1 MGGSLVPDLGISPFN
16 WLILSW
22 LAVVILFFKFNRL
35 VSVRNLDLCLL
46 FILSPGL
53 MQLVSEPDA
62 QRAWGAYVWLL
73 AGSGLLLARCL
84 VDLGLPRRPVLEPN
98 LNTPGLFTL
107 TVALLALLMAETIE
121 LPLAHGARRNPA
133 ERPERIDEARRGP
146 TVVEAVEETLDSVPA
161 GLPKHLPLPSL
172 PERFREDRLREW
184 VSRGLAMGSHLTIV
198 GGLWWLGHRLH
209 GRREIGLAMAACY
222 LLLPYTRVA
231 LVDSGQLVASALI
244 VAAIVAR
251 DRPWICGLLITTAA
265 AWIPACVG
273 LVPIWALR
281 TRDRATLKFLA
292 SASVVVASSLMVQT
306 LLPEATSWARA
317 LGARSF
323 KEAGLQLS
331 DLEFNFTSPPED
343 PPSPQ
348 PGVPSQPAANSTP
361 VTSLWSGL
369 EPSYRIPVLTLA
381 LAFVMLVSFWPAQ
394 KTPAELIAVS
404 CATLITSQ
412 FWYLDHGGTL
422 VALYLPLLLILIFR
436 PSRTSPL
443 RRVSPTRGRPHAL
456 PPASSL
462 KTNSDTASIASSS
475 SGLSRG
481 G

>member
-53 MQLVSEPDA
+53 MRLVSEPDV

-107 TVALLALLMAETIE
+107 TLALLALLMAETID

-133 ERPERIDEARRGP
+133 ERPERIDETLQGP
-146 TVVEAVEETLDSVPA
+146 TVGEAVEETLESVPT
-161 GLPKHLPLPSL
+161 GLPKALPLPL

-184 VSRGLAMGSHLTIV
+184 ISRGLAMGSHLTIV

-251 DRPWICGLLITTAA
+251 DRPGICGLLITAAA
-265 AWIPACVG
+265 AWIPACAG

-281 TRDRATLKFLA
+281 TRDRDTLKFLA
-292 SASVVVASSLMVQT
+292 TASVVVAVSLTVQT
-306 LLPEATSWARA
+306 VLPETASWARA

-331 DLEFNFTSPPED
+331 DLEFNFNAPPED
-343 PPSPQ
+343 LPSPQ
-348 PGVPSQPAANSTP
+348 PGVPAPPSDNPPP

-369 EPSYRIPVLTLA
+369 ESSYRIPVLTLA
-381 LAFVMLVSFWPAQ
+381 LAFVALASFWPLH

-443 RRVSPTRGRPHAL
+443 RRVGPTRERSQTFPS
-456 PPASSL
+456 ASSL
-462 KTNSDTASIASSS
+462 KTAPAAASPASSPG
-475 SGLSRG
+475 GLSRG